1 MQNGL
6 FRRKEEYKLFRIVVV
21 DGDIVENKK
30 SQQLYNELIGILFSD
45 LDIKLLDHLIIT
57 PEGKYF
63 SFADEGLL

>member
-1 MQNGL
+1 VALKSLATAVIVAHSHPSGTLLPSQNDKTLTRKIKEAGL
-6 FRRKEEYKLFRIVVV
+6 L
-21 DGDIVENKK
+21 
-30 SQQLYNELIGILFSD
+30 